1 MKSLLYIPAWICGRI
16 TDALSTLAPW
26 RLYRCGYLAFALVVP
41 GLGLGPRTRSWK
53 GASRSVRAGDAD
65 LFADHPEHD
74 PLQKLTGWA
83 GWIAV
88 RRQLGL
94 WCFAYVVLHLSAYA
108 VFILGLDW
116 SQLGVELRKRPYI
129 IVGSLGF
136 LGLLALAVTS
146 NRYSQRRLGS
156 RWKKLHRLVY
166 LILGLGLLHM
176 LWIVRADLKEW
187 AIYASIGALLLLLRV
202 PPVMRRIPRLLVKK
216 PSSATKA

>member
-1 MKSLLYIPAWICGRI
+1 MRYPL
-16 TDALSTLAPW
+16 W
-26 RLYRCGYLAFALVVP
+26 RLGVFIVAAIWPLLWLYQAWASALGPDP
-41 GLGLGPRTRSWK
+41 GKVLVDRLGLGTLIFLLITLSMT
-53 GASRSVRAGDAD
+53 
-65 LFADHPEHD
+65 

-202 PPVMRRIPRLLVKK
+202 PPVTRRIPRLMVKK

>member
-1 MKSLLYIPAWICGRI
+1 MRYPL
-16 TDALSTLAPW
+16 W
-26 RLYRCGYLAFALVVP
+26 RLGVSIVVAIWPLFWLYQAWASVLGPDPGKVLVDR
-41 GLGLGPRTRSWK
+41 LGLGTLILLLITLSMT
-53 GASRSVRAGDAD
+53 
-65 LFADHPEHD
+65 
-74 PLQKLTGWA
+74 PLQRLTGWA

-108 VFILGLDW
+108 IFVLGLDW

-146 NRYSQRRLGS
+146 NRYSQRRLGN

-187 AIYASIGALLLLLRV
+187 AIYASIGALLLVLRV

-216 PSSATKA
+216 PSSATKT

>member
-1 MKSLLYIPAWICGRI
+1 MRYPF
-16 TDALSTLAPW
+16 W
-26 RLYRCGYLAFALVVP
+26 RLGVFMVAAIWPLLWLYQAWASALGPDP
-41 GLGLGPRTRSWK
+41 GKVLVDRLGLGTLIFLLITLSMT
-53 GASRSVRAGDAD
+53 
-65 LFADHPEHD
+65 

-146 NRYSQRRLGS
+146 NRFSQRRLGS

-202 PPVMRRIPRLLVKK
+202 PPVTRRIPRLMMKK